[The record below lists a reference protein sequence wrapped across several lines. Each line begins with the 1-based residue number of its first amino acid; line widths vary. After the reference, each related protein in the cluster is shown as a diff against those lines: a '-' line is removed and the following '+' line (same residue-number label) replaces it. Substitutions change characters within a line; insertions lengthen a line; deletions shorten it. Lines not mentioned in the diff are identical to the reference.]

1 MKKTYN
7 KPTMTV
13 VVTKHRPSLL
23 AGSVQTNLSGYG
35 GWGGTY
41 DDDDEA
47 D

>member
-23 AGSVQTNLSGYG
+23 AGSPTTNLEGFGSYRGY
-35 GWGGTY
+35 Y
-41 DDDDEA
+41 DNDDEA